1 MLQPTNAQEPD
12 EAFKE
17 RCNAVYDGWH
27 NGSLAFKA
35 AVDTLLGMEQEQVG
49 SAQYANQ
56 GIVEN
61 MLGMMY
67 GYRGD
72 LDYSVRHFARAR
84 DLFERAGNRA
94 QIVRAIMNLGESYRQ
109 KGDFPRARQFFRT
122 AYEQANV
129 INEYSTAAYAAANE
143 GHLLL
148 SMNQLASAKERFE
161 KALELVKQEQKE
173 ETRDEVTSDCDQG
186 LATYYLRVDERTAAW
201 RCALESLQLSQKLR
215 QPFMLG
221 FAYRTMGEVLTA
233 VGYTPSGTPRIQPAH
248 QDDAAATNEHLGDP
262 DMYFQLAVD
271 AFSDI
276 KAEGE
281 LARTVFMQGQSL
293 MARGQRVTASRKF
306 HQAMLI
312 FTKLGMRDDANKAA
326 QAQMNAIAR

>member
-1 MLQPTNAQEPD
+1 MPFPIAQEP
-12 EAFKE
+12 EPAFKE
-17 RCNAVYDGWH
+17 RCDAVYAGWH
-27 NGSLAFKA
+27 NGSMTFKA
-35 AVDTLLGMEQEQVG
+35 AVDTLLELENGQVA

-61 MLGMMY
+61 MIGMMY

-72 LDYSVRHFARAR
+72 LDFSVRHFARAR
-84 DLFERAGNRA
+84 DLFERASNRA

-122 AYEQANV
+122 AYDQSTA
-129 INEYSTAAYAAANE
+129 INEHGTAAYAAANE
-143 GHLLL
+143 GHLQL
-148 SMNQLASAKERFE
+148 SMNQLDSAKERFE
-161 KALELVKQEQKE
+161 KAIELVAHEPKE
-173 ETRDEVTSDCDQG
+173 ETRCELISDCRQG
-186 LATYYLRVDERTAAW
+186 LATYYLRVNEKTAAW
-201 RCALESLQLSQKLR
+201 RCALESLQLSQNAR

-233 VGYTPSGTPRIQPAH
+233 VGYTPNGTPRILPAH

-262 DMYFQLAVD
+262 DAYFQLAVD
-271 AFSDI
+271 AFSEI

-293 MARGQRVTASRKF
+293 MARGQRITASRKF
-306 HQAMLI
+306 HQAMLM

-326 QAQMNAIAR
+326 QAQMGAIAR